1 MRTSKYT
8 KEFKE
13 STVQLALNSDEAVTK
28 IADDLGIHVKTLYN
42 WISTYKKEHNIPTRG
57 ATQSS
62 SAETVDEEIKR
73 LRKENKLLK
82 QERDILKK
90 ATGVLR
96 QRSSV
101 KYAWIYEHKEEF
113 SITLMCK
120 VFKVDRSSY
129 YHWIDAGCV
138 VKKEDTQLNELIEA
152 VFVEGKQLY
161 GTRRIQ
167 SKLKELYGLLLSRK
181 RIAGIMKDLNLK
193 VKMKRRHKNTTDSN
207 HNLPIAPNLLNRDFY
222 ASAPDMKYVG
232 DITYIFTGEGWLYL
246 ATVIDLYSRKVVG
259 WSMDDTM
266 KVSLVNDAL
275 NMALS
280 RRNPPKGLIWH
291 TDRGSQY
298 ASYSHRDLL
307 QKHGIV
313 QSMSRKGNC
322 WDNAVAESFFK
333 TLKSDLVYQTYF
345 YTKAEA
351 KRAIFE
357 YIEFYY
363 NRVRSHSYLGNLSP
377 CKFEKIN
384 SVLQNEIAA

>member
-1 MRTSKYT
+1 
-8 KEFKE
+8 
-13 STVQLALNSDEAVTK
+13 
-28 IADDLGIHVKTLYN
+28 
-42 WISTYKKEHNIPTRG
+42 
-57 ATQSS
+57 
-62 SAETVDEEIKR
+62 
-73 LRKENKLLK
+73 
-82 QERDILKK
+82 
-90 ATGVLR
+90 
-96 QRSSV
+96 
-101 KYAWIYEHKEEF
+101 
-113 SITLMCK
+113 MCK

-129 YHWIDAGCV
+129 YHWINAGNV
-138 VKKEDTQLNELIEA
+138 VKKEDTQLNDLIEA
-152 VFVEGKQLY
+152 IFIQGRRNY

-167 SKLKELYGLLLSRK
+167 DKLKELYGLILSRK

-193 VKMKRRHKNTTDSN
+193 VNMKRRYKNTTDSN

-222 ASAPDMKYVG
+222 ASAPDTKYVG
-232 DITYIFTGEGWLYL
+232 DITYISTGEGWLYL

-275 NMALS
+275 TMAMEH
-280 RRNPPKGLIWH
+280 RKPNKGLLWH

-298 ASYSHRDLL
+298 ASYSHKDLL
-307 QKHGIV
+307 QHYGIV

-345 YTKAEA
+345 YTKKQA
-351 KRAIFE
+351 KREIFE

-377 CKFEKIN
+377 SRFEEIN
-384 SVLQNEIAA
+384 NMLQIEIAA